1 MTKLRKP
8 LTVEYVLS
16 QAINKLDKDEVKNI
30 TNKSISHFR
39 KCSDPDDKDHNLH
52 YADAIKLD
60 ILMQRKALG
69 TPFIDNFSLL
79 IEDEFNKNNVY
90 ENVASTLIKIGGR
103 MGNLMD
109 TTQQAMSPDSQMG
122 KEISKKEKDQIFKA
136 INEVEE
142 SLSLLKEAAKQSK
155 TIKTWAREDEIFE
168 KFQVRNATPSMI
180 ADCVY
185 NICQQLELS
194 LIHI

>member
-1 MTKLRKP
+1 MTKIRDP
-8 LTVEYVLS
+8 LTIEHILS
-16 QAINKLDKDEVKNI
+16 RIINKLDEHEVKNI

-90 ENVASTLIKIGGR
+90 DNVASTLIKIGGR

-142 SLSLLKEAAKQSK
+142 KIAKLKISVK
-155 TIKTWAREDEIFE
+155 
-168 KFQVRNATPSMI
+168 
-180 ADCVY
+180 
-185 NICQQLELS
+185 
-194 LIHI
+194 

>member
-1 MTKLRKP
+1 MTKIREP
-8 LTVEYVLS
+8 LTVEHILS
-16 QAINKLDKDEVKNI
+16 QVINKLDEKEIKNI

-39 KCSDPDDKDHNLH
+39 KCSDSDDKDHNLH
-52 YADAIKLD
+52 FVDAVKLD
-60 ILMQRKALG
+60 ILMQRKSLG

-79 IEDEFNKNNVY
+79 IEDEFDKINVY

-122 KEISKKEKDQIFKA
+122 KEISKKEKDQIYKA

-142 SLSLLKEAAKQSK
+142 KIAKLKLSVK
-155 TIKTWAREDEIFE
+155 
-168 KFQVRNATPSMI
+168 
-180 ADCVY
+180 
-185 NICQQLELS
+185 
-194 LIHI
+194 

>member
-1 MTKLRKP
+1 MTKIREP
-8 LTVEYVLS
+8 LTVEHILS
-16 QAINKLDKDEVKNI
+16 QVINKLDEKEIKNI
-30 TNKSISHFR
+30 TNKSIYHFR
-39 KCSDPDDKDHNLH
+39 KCSDSDDKDHNLH
-52 YADAIKLD
+52 FVDAVKLD
-60 ILMQRKALG
+60 ILMQRKSLG

-79 IEDEFNKNNVY
+79 IEDEFDKINVY

-142 SLSLLKEAAKQSK
+142 KIAKLKISVK
-155 TIKTWAREDEIFE
+155 
-168 KFQVRNATPSMI
+168 
-180 ADCVY
+180 
-185 NICQQLELS
+185 
-194 LIHI
+194 

>member
-1 MTKLRKP
+1 MTKIREP
-8 LTVEYVLS
+8 LTVEHILS
-16 QAINKLDKDEVKNI
+16 QVINKLDEKEIKNI

-60 ILMQRKALG
+60 ILMQRKSLG

-142 SLSLLKEAAKQSK
+142 KIAKLKISVK
-155 TIKTWAREDEIFE
+155 
-168 KFQVRNATPSMI
+168 
-180 ADCVY
+180 
-185 NICQQLELS
+185 
-194 LIHI
+194 

>member
-1 MTKLRKP
+1 VTKIREP
-8 LTVEYVLS
+8 LTVEHILS
-16 QAINKLDKDEVKNI
+16 QVINKLDEKEIKNI

-39 KCSDPDDKDHNLH
+39 KCSDSDDKDHNLH
-52 YADAIKLD
+52 FVDAVKLD
-60 ILMQRKALG
+60 ILMQRKSLG

-79 IEDEFNKNNVY
+79 IEDEFDKINVY

-122 KEISKKEKDQIFKA
+122 KEISKKEKDQIYKA

-142 SLSLLKEAAKQSK
+142 KIAKLKLSVK
-155 TIKTWAREDEIFE
+155 
-168 KFQVRNATPSMI
+168 
-180 ADCVY
+180 
-185 NICQQLELS
+185 
-194 LIHI
+194 